1 MPDPKPSQDDPF
13 YVGYLPIPPR
23 HLRFVRRLVWVLLI
37 WIIALGVGIAARMRP
52 AGDAVWHTAAERA
65 WTGTITLDPYPML
78 IPDDG
83 SGPLLI
89 VEMGKH
95 GAHPR
100 VAPLDNH
107 TAEVRGYLLE
117 RDGRRIIELAPD
129 DTALASFGRA
139 PAIPSDQASPG
150 IAATLTGEIVDGKC
164 YLGAMKPGDG
174 ITHKSCATL
183 CVRGGLPPMLVSN
196 ENGRPVFRL
205 LLVDGSTSLAEPVL
219 GLIAEPVRVEGELA
233 EINGL
238 PVIRTTAA
246 HITAY

>member
-1 MPDPKPSQDDPF
+1 MPDPKPSRDDPF

-23 HLRFVRRLVWVLLI
+23 HLRFVRRLVWLLLI
-37 WIIALGVGIAARMRP
+37 WIIALGVLIAARMRP
-52 AGDAVWHTAAERA
+52 AGDAVWHTAVERT
-65 WTGTITLDPYPML
+65 WTGTIALDPYPML

-107 TAEVRGYLLE
+107 AAEVRGYLLE
-117 RDGRRIIELAPD
+117 RDGRRIIELTPD
-129 DTALASFGRA
+129 ETALASFGRA

-150 IAATLTGEIVDGKC
+150 ISATLTGEIVDGKC

-183 CVRGGLPPMLVSN
+183 CVRGGLPPMLVCI

-205 LLVDGSTSLAEPVL
+205 LLVDGSTTLAEPVL